1 MAGKTM
7 DPKAEAQK
15 MAALSIVW
23 GAVAAVAYLGL
34 VARAIDLIKAATG
47 WVGPGEIT
55 QGIIK
60 IHTSAHAISTS
71 DLYGTL
77 FAISVP
83 AIPAAIVAVI
93 ALGIAARVKSNVALG
108 GGLVA
113 GAAVGLLGSLAL
125 FAAVVNT
132 KSNLNDFLLSLA
144 TIVLVTILVRLQK
157 QLRQAFKSNPAVAS
171 ILLTVV
177 VLAYIFLSNG
187 TSITGIILRQVDIW
201 LALIAFA
208 TALYAGITYI
218 RKVRKAG

>member
-1 MAGKTM
+1 MAGKDM
-7 DPKAEAQK
+7 DPKVEAKK

-47 WVGPGEIT
+47 WVGPSDIT
-55 QGIIK
+55 QGILK
-60 IHTSAHAISTS
+60 IHTAPHAISTT

-93 ALGIAARVKSNVALG
+93 ALGIAGRIKANVALG

-113 GAAVGLLGSLAL
+113 GAVVGLLGSLAL
-125 FAAVVNT
+125 FVAVVNT

-144 TIVLVTILVRLQK
+144 TIVLVTVLVRLQK
-157 QLRQAFKSNPAVAS
+157 QLRHAFKQNPAVAS
-171 ILLTVV
+171 IFLSVV

-187 TSITGIILRQVDIW
+187 TSITAIILRQVDIW

-208 TALYAGITYI
+208 ITLYAGIHYI
-218 RKVRKAG
+218 RNVRKAG